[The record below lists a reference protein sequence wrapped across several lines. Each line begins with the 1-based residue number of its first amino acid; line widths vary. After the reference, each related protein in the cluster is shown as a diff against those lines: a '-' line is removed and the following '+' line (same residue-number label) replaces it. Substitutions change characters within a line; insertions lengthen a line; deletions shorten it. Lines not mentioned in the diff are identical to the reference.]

1 MQTHTLQASCNSAI
15 LSLIVRQGLKLKLQK
30 LVPHQK
36 TAVLEPTMDSPMQIL
51 VVVFLSFLFVE
62 TFLWIHKVTL
72 IAFS

>member
-51 VVVFLSFLFVE
+51 VVVFLKFFVCRNIFVD
-62 TFLWIHKVTL
+62 TQGHTNSI
-72 IAFS
+72 